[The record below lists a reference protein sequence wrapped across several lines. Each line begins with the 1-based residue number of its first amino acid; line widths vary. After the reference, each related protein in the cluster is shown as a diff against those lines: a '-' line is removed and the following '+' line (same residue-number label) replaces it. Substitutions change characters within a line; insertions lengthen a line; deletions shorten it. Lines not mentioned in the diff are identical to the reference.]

1 MDEKKSV
8 GTIGTV
14 RHGRLWHYFHSLLD
28 MRGNML
34 SYDEIDDMMREQAE
48 IHGANMWILM
58 LAILIASIGLNVNST
73 AVIIG
78 AMLISPLMSGIMTM
92 GYSIAV
98 RDIQLLLKALVR
110 FATQVVI
117 CLITST
123 IYFKISPLTVPSD
136 EMIARTA
143 PTAWDVL
150 IALFGGLA
158 GMIGH
163 TRTKHSNVI
172 PGVAIATALMPP
184 LCTAGYG
191 IATGQFRFFIGAFYL
206 FIINTLFIAISTA
219 LIALVLKIPYHKS
232 VSKKSQKKVNLAIVL
247 IAVFT
252 VIPSVFVGAYT
263 VYDSVVDTNIA
274 SYLNDSFRFE
284 NTQIV
289 KSETNKQKKVISVSL
304 VGETLSADVIKLLR
318 SQLADYGLEEYN
330 LHVTQNV
337 VTEIDSSDKVTI
349 ILQENT
355 ISDLRKQLDAQTEEI
370 SQMRRSLDG
379 YEAENSLDA
388 VLKTLPQKA
397 ESTFLYLRNCRI
409 GVMSDGHGD
418 VITMIAETEKS
429 LTNYEIGTIQNW
441 LISESGIISAETD
454 ITYIGYTEILDEIM
468 DALYTVMGE
477 YHITECYKSE
487 TDGIVSIGLGDDDLK
502 NEVLSYLYLTV
513 EDFDSDKVKF
523 FHSEGLMNT
532 SN

>member
-1 MDEKKSV
+1 MDGEKSEAK
-8 GTIGTV
+8 V
-14 RHGRLWHYFHSLLD
+14 RYKGLRNYFHSLFD
-28 MRGNML
+28 MRDNMM

-110 FATQVVI
+110 FATQVAI
-117 CLITST
+117 CLITSA
-123 IYFKISPLTVPSD
+123 IYFKISPLSIPSE
-136 EMIARTA
+136 EMIARTS

-191 IATGQFRFFIGAFYL
+191 IATGQLRFFIGAFYL

-232 VSKKSQKKVNLAIVL
+232 VSRRSQKKVNLAIAM

-252 VIPSVFVGAYT
+252 VIPSIFIGTYT
-263 VYDSVVDTNIA
+263 VYDSVMDNNIA
-274 SYLNDSFRFE
+274 NYLKDEFRFE

-304 VGETLSADVIKLLR
+304 VGETVSPDVINLLR
-318 SQLADYGLEEYN
+318 SQLADYGLEEYS
-330 LHVTQNV
+330 LQVTQNV
-337 VTEIDSSDKVTI
+337 AAEIDNSDKVTI

-355 ISDLRKQLDAQTEEI
+355 ISELRKQLDEQSEELSEMNRNI
-370 SQMRRSLDG
+370 AI
-379 YEAENSLDA
+379 YEAEHTADA
-388 VLKTLPQKA
+388 VLKAMPQKA
-397 ESTFLYLRNCRI
+397 ESIFPYLSDCKT
-409 GVMSDGHGD
+409 GVMSDGRKD
-418 VITMIAETEKS
+418 IITLTAETDKELSEDELDTVK
-429 LTNYEIGTIQNW
+429 NW
-441 LISESGIISAETD
+441 LSAESGIDHAETY
-454 ITYIGYTEILDEIM
+454 ITYIPPEVPEPDETVDTE
-468 DALYTVMGE
+468 
-477 YHITECYKSE
+477 SE
-487 TDGIVSIGLGDDDLK
+487 NS
-502 NEVLSYLYLTV
+502 
-513 EDFDSDKVKF
+513 
-523 FHSEGLMNT
+523 SE
-532 SN
+532 

>member
-1 MDEKKSV
+1 MDGEKTGKA
-8 GTIGTV
+8 V
-14 RHGRLWHYFHSLLD
+14 RHGSLWHYFHNLLD
-28 MRGNML
+28 MRGNMM
-34 SYDEIDDMMREQAE
+34 SYDDIDKMMREQAE

-98 RDIQLLLKALVR
+98 RDIPLLLKALVR
-110 FATQVVI
+110 FATQVAI

-123 IYFKISPLTVPSD
+123 VYFKISPLTIPTEEIIS
-136 EMIARTA
+136 RTA

-191 IATGQFRFFIGAFYL
+191 IATGQFRFFVGAFYL

-232 VSKKSQKKVNLAIVL
+232 VTRRSQKKVNLAIAL

-252 VIPSVFVGAYT
+252 VIPSVFIGTYT
-263 VYDSVVDTNIA
+263 VYDSVMDNNIA
-274 SYLNDSFRFE
+274 NYLNDEFRFE

-304 VGETLSADVIKLLR
+304 VGETLSDDVIKLLR
-318 SQLADYGLEEYN
+318 SQLVDYGLEEYS
-330 LHVTQNV
+330 LQVTQNV
-337 VTEIDSSDKVTI
+337 FTETDNGDKVTI

-355 ISDLRKQLDAQTEEI
+355 ISELRKQLDEQSEEMSRLNESISAYETE
-370 SQMRRSLDG
+370 RSADT
-379 YEAENSLDA
+379 
-388 VLKTLPQKA
+388 VLKAMPQKA
-397 ESTFLYLRNCRI
+397 ESIFPYLSDCKI
-409 GVMSDGHGD
+409 GIMSDGRND
-418 VITMIAETEKS
+418 IITLTAETDKELSEDELDTVK
-429 LTNYEIGTIQNW
+429 NW
-441 LISESGIISAETD
+441 LSAESGIDRAETY
-454 ITYIGYTEILDEIM
+454 ITYIPPEVPEPDETED
-468 DALYTVMGE
+468 T
-477 YHITECYKSE
+477 E
-487 TDGIVSIGLGDDDLK
+487 TD
-502 NEVLSYLYLTV
+502 E
-513 EDFDSDKVKF
+513 E
-523 FHSEGLMNT
+523 
-532 SN
+532 

>member
-1 MDEKKSV
+1 MDGEKSEAK
-8 GTIGTV
+8 V
-14 RHGRLWHYFHSLLD
+14 RYKGLRNYFHSLFD
-28 MRGNML
+28 MRDNMM
-34 SYDEIDDMMREQAE
+34 SYDEIDNMMREQAE

-110 FATQVVI
+110 FATQVAI
-117 CLITST
+117 CLITSA
-123 IYFKISPLTVPSD
+123 IYFKISPLTIPSE
-136 EMIARTA
+136 EMIARTS

-191 IATGQFRFFIGAFYL
+191 IATGQLRFFIGAFYL

-232 VSKKSQKKVNLAIVL
+232 VSRRSQKKVNLAIAM

-252 VIPSVFVGAYT
+252 VIPSIFIGTYT
-263 VYDSVVDTNIA
+263 VYDSVMDNNIA
-274 SYLNDSFRFE
+274 NYLKDEFRFE

-304 VGETLSADVIKLLR
+304 VGETVSPDVINLLR
-318 SQLADYGLEEYN
+318 SQLADYGLEEYS
-330 LHVTQNV
+330 LQVTQNV
-337 VTEIDSSDKVTI
+337 AAEIDNSDKVTI

-355 ISDLRKQLDAQTEEI
+355 ISELRKQLDEQSEELSEMNRNI
-370 SQMRRSLDG
+370 EI
-379 YEAENSLDA
+379 YEAEHTADA
-388 VLKTLPQKA
+388 VLKAMPQKA
-397 ESTFLYLRNCRI
+397 ESIFPYLSDCKT
-409 GVMSDGHGD
+409 GVMSDGRKD
-418 VITMIAETEKS
+418 IITLTAETDKELSEDELDTVK
-429 LTNYEIGTIQNW
+429 NW
-441 LISESGIISAETD
+441 LSAESGIDRAETY
-454 ITYIGYTEILDEIM
+454 ITYIPPEVPEPDETVDTE
-468 DALYTVMGE
+468 
-477 YHITECYKSE
+477 SE
-487 TDGIVSIGLGDDDLK
+487 NS
-502 NEVLSYLYLTV
+502 
-513 EDFDSDKVKF
+513 
-523 FHSEGLMNT
+523 SE
-532 SN
+532 

>member
-1 MDEKKSV
+1 MDGEKS
-8 GTIGTV
+8 GTKV
-14 RHGRLWHYFHSLLD
+14 RYKGLRNYFHSLFD
-28 MRGNML
+28 MRDNMM

-110 FATQVVI
+110 FATQVAI
-117 CLITST
+117 CLITSA
-123 IYFKISPLTVPSD
+123 IYFKISPLTIPSE
-136 EMIARTA
+136 EMIARTS

-232 VSKKSQKKVNLAIVL
+232 VTRRSQKKVNLAIAM

-252 VIPSVFVGAYT
+252 VIPSVFIGTYT
-263 VYDSVVDTNIA
+263 VYDSVMDNNIA
-274 SYLNDSFRFE
+274 NYLKDEFRFE

-304 VGETLSADVIKLLR
+304 VGETLSDDVIKLLR
-318 SQLADYGLEEYN
+318 SQLVDYGLEEYR
-330 LHVTQNV
+330 LQVTQNV
-337 VTEIDSSDKVTI
+337 FTETDNGDKVTI

-355 ISDLRKQLDAQTEEI
+355 ISELRKQLDEQSEEL
-370 SQMRRSLDG
+370 SEMNRSIEI
-379 YEAENSLDA
+379 YEAEHTADA
-388 VLKTLPQKA
+388 VLKAMPQKA
-397 ESTFLYLRNCRI
+397 ESIFPYLSDCKT
-409 GVMSDGHGD
+409 GVMSDGRKD
-418 VITMIAETEKS
+418 IITLTAETDKELSEDELDTVK
-429 LTNYEIGTIQNW
+429 NW
-441 LISESGIISAETD
+441 LSAESGIDRAETY
-454 ITYIGYTEILDEIM
+454 ITYIPPEIPEPDETVDTE
-468 DALYTVMGE
+468 
-477 YHITECYKSE
+477 SE
-487 TDGIVSIGLGDDDLK
+487 
-502 NEVLSYLYLTV
+502 
-513 EDFDSDKVKF
+513 DS
-523 FHSEGLMNT
+523 SEE
-532 SN
+532 